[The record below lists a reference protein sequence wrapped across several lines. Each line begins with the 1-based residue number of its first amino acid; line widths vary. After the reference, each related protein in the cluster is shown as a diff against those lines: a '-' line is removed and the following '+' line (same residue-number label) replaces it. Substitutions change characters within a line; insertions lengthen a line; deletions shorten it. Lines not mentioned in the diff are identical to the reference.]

1 MKLLPAALAAS
12 LLLGSGIALADPG
25 PGHLGGRH
33 AMRQKLVERFDTNRN
48 GQLEPA
54 EKAEAERFLAAR
66 KAERQ
71 QKRIATFDQNRD
83 GQLDTAELAAA
94 DAFRAQKKAE
104 RRQRRFAQLDQNGD
118 GVISK
123 AEFESAPGKRGPR

>member
-1 MKLLPAALAAS
+1 MKLVPSVLAAF

-25 PGHLGGRH
+25 AGGPRH
-33 AMRQKLVERFDTNRN
+33 HGMRQKLMERFDTNRN

-54 EKAEAERFLAAR
+54 EKAEAERFVAAR

-71 QKRIATFDQNRD
+71 QKRLAKFDQNRD

>member
-1 MKLLPAALAAS
+1 MKLVPSALAAL
-12 LLLGSGIALADPG
+12 LLLGSGVALADPAAG
-25 PGHLGGRH
+25 PRH
-33 AMRQKLVERFDTNRN
+33 HGMRQKLVERFDTNRN

-54 EKAEAERFLAAR
+54 EKAEAERFIAAR

-71 QKRIATFDQNRD
+71 QKRLARFDANRD
-83 GQLDTAELAAA
+83 GQLDAAELAAA

-104 RRQRRFAQLDQNGD
+104 RRLRRFEQLDQNRD

-123 AEFESAPGKRGPR
+123 DEFANAPRKHTR

>member
-1 MKLLPAALAAS
+1 MKLVPSALAAL
-12 LLLGSGIALADPG
+12 LLLGSGIAIAAPG
-25 PGHLGGRH
+25 TPGGPRH
-33 AMRQKLVERFDTNRN
+33 HGMRQKLMERFDTNKN

-54 EKAEAERFLAAR
+54 EKAEAERFVAAR

-71 QKRIATFDQNRD
+71 QKRIAKFDTNKN

-104 RRQRRFAQLDQNGD
+104 RRQRRFESIDQNRD

-123 AEFESAPGKRGPR
+123 DEFANAPRKHAR

>member
-25 PGHLGGRH
+25 PSPLGGRH

-71 QKRIATFDQNRD
+71 QKRIARFDTNGD
-83 GQLDTAELAAA
+83 GRLDAAETAAA

-104 RRQRRFAQLDQNGD
+104 RRQRRFDQLDQNKD
-118 GVISK
+118 GVISRD
-123 AEFESAPGKRGPR
+123 EFSAGRRR

>member
-1 MKLLPAALAAS
+1 MKLVPSVLAAF

-25 PGHLGGRH
+25 AGGPRH
-33 AMRQKLVERFDTNRN
+33 HGMRQKLMERFDTNRN

-54 EKAEAERFLAAR
+54 EKAEAERFVAAR

-71 QKRIATFDQNRD
+71 QKRIARFDTNND
-83 GQLDTAELAAA
+83 GRLDAAETAAA

-104 RRQRRFAQLDQNGD
+104 RRQRRFDQLDQNKD
-118 GVISK
+118 GVISRD
-123 AEFESAPGKRGPR
+123 EFSAGRRR

>member
-25 PGHLGGRH
+25 PGPHGGRH

-71 QKRIATFDQNRD
+71 QKRIARFDTNRD
-83 GQLDTAELAAA
+83 GQLDTAEVAAA

-104 RRQRRFAQLDQNGD
+104 RRQRRFDKLDQNKD
-118 GVISK
+118 GVISRD
-123 AEFESAPGKRGPR
+123 EFSAGRR

>member
-1 MKLLPAALAAS
+1 MKLLPTALAAS
-12 LLLGSGIALADPG
+12 LLLGSGIAMAGPSS

-33 AMRQKLVERFDTNRN
+33 AMRQKLVERFDSNRN

-71 QKRIATFDQNRD
+71 QKRIARFDSNRD
-83 GQLDTAELAAA
+83 GQLDSAELAAA

-104 RRQRRFAQLDQNGD
+104 RRQRRFDKLDQNKD
-118 GVISK
+118 GVISRD
-123 AEFESAPGKRGPR
+123 EFSAGRRR